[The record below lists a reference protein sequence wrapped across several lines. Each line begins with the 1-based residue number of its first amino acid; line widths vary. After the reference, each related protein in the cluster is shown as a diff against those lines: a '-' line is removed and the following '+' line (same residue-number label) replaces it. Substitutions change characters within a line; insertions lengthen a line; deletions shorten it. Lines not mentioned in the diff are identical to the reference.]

1 MMLVRDVMSVRLL
14 TVRPDTPVREIAR
27 TMVRN
32 RIGGV
37 PVVDDEGRILGI
49 VSGSD
54 LQPLRD
60 GAPRG
65 PVRTA
70 GDVMTRQV
78 VTLPDDASV
87 TLAARMLRRSRVKRA
102 PVVRAGRV
110 VGIVTTSDLLRPYL
124 RTDSEIRADVE
135 EAFLD
140 DVVVRDG
147 LRISVEGGLVRLEG
161 RAEDRRQQAVL
172 VRLARSVD
180 GVVDVE
186 DRLEVA

>member
-54 LQPLRD
+54 LQPLHD

-65 PVRTA
+65 AVRTA

-78 VTLPDDASV
+78 VTLPDDVSV

-135 EAFLD
+135 EALLD

-147 LRISVEGGLVRLEG
+147 VRISVESGLVRLEG
-161 RAEDRRQQAVL
+161 RAGDRRQQAVL

-180 GVVDVE
+180 GVIDVE

>member
-37 PVVDDEGRILGI
+37 PVLDDEGGILGI

-54 LQPLRD
+54 LQPLHD

-65 PVRTA
+65 AVRTA

-78 VTLPDDASV
+78 VTLPDDVSV

-102 PVVRAGRV
+102 PVVRAGRA

-135 EAFLD
+135 EALLD

-161 RAEDRRQQAVL
+161 RAGDRREQAVL

-180 GVVDVE
+180 GVVDVD